1 MDDEIIREEVARTLR
16 KEDYI
21 LEVGCGDC
29 SLVRFLSQEGGHRV
43 FGIDLADK
51 WASQKTDG
59 EVEIGNRDYRCKK
72 VDAEHMTEFR
82 DNEFDAVVAVR
93 TLHELSNPNAV
104 LMEIMRILR
113 MGGKLVIA
121 DFLKG
126 HEGEELWNER
136 FYSTDE
142 ISRMLSRSGFTGIRM
157 REPTQEPFVFA
168 VGEKRA

>member
-1 MDDEIIREEVARTLR
+1 MDDEIIREEVARSLK
-16 KEDYI
+16 KESCI

-51 WASQKTDG
+51 WAGQNTDG
-59 EVEIGNRDYRCKK
+59 EVEIEDPDYWCKK

-82 DNEFDAVVAVR
+82 DNQFDAVVAVR

-104 LMEIMRILR
+104 LLEIMRILR
-113 MGGKLVIA
+113 KGGKIVIA

-126 HEGEELWNER
+126 HEGESLWNEK

-142 ISRMLSRSGFTGIRM
+142 IGSMLGQSGFSGIHM
-157 REPTQEPFVFA
+157 REPTKEPFVFA